1 MVKTAQLGFPR
12 RGEQEEDRREAVRQH
27 TPSRGCA
34 GTGLHHGS
42 CQSLGPEPR
51 KALPEVFC
59 RTLGK
64 PLNVHGVLVFLWTK
78 CRERGGD

>member
-1 MVKTAQLGFPR
+1 M
-12 RGEQEEDRREAVRQH
+12 
-27 TPSRGCA
+27 
-34 GTGLHHGS
+34 GLHHRS

-51 KALPEVFC
+51 KALPGVFC

-78 CRERGGD
+78 CRERGED